1 MQLTSP
7 LAKGRLRGDLP
18 TRFCSI
24 IAVSTSFYP
33 LIFFTLSPFSCLQIV
48 SLEVVKKSD
57 ATSRECQRNR
67 LTYSLLVKTQEF
79 YGCICR

>member
-33 LIFFTLSPFSCLQIV
+33 FTFSLYHLFSCLQIV
-48 SLEVVKKSD
+48 SLGGVKKSEG
-57 ATSRECQRNR
+57 TSREGQSK
-67 LTYSLLVKTQEF
+67 LSTYSLLVKMQGF
-79 YGCICR
+79 FGCICP